1 MTWPFENDTSAVV
14 KRLAINST
22 KSDKRSRL
30 FLLLTI
36 ALSVCMVF
44 SILLISVGTQ
54 EAYKDTQRNKAQI
67 AILGVTDQQSASLSE
82 NPDVSWVGEYSLIG
96 FFYEGE
102 KTISVA
108 YGNEDYFLHQAEK
121 TFQGNIPQ
129 GNNEIMLPANYIEF
143 SGKSY
148 QVGDQITLDLTGTG
162 QEKEYT
168 LTAILNE
175 EKESNGYYIYVSK
188 ELAQTISNNTLQV
201 DAYTRLQT
209 DAITSSAIL
218 DFAEKVAAT
227 SGIEKGQINLTEYFA
242 VMTGAVKSGISIPV
256 PILALITTF
265 LAATIVYGVFYTK
278 ITKNIQMFGQL
289 RTIGMTKLQIKRMA
303 RKEGRIYA
311 LEGIP
316 VGLLAGLIIGYVGCP
331 DGFHIKT
338 ALIYAVLIAVMA
350 YIAVNIALFK
360 PVRVAMNTSPVEG
373 AKYLIYAGKTK
384 ISHKLHRKLNLLNLA
399 KINIHRNRKKAILT
413 LMMLG
418 LSGAILITT
427 ATVAGSINPEKQAR
441 FKYFPS
447 GDIHIQ
453 LKNTIGSSFDKES
466 EPYGSSKIQ
475 LEDNPLESQALLQ
488 ALSNI
493 DGVEKITPSNSIY
506 MTITFPGGSGSITS
520 ISDFF
525 PVLNRE
531 QLTQVQAVL
540 SSGIADYD
548 KMSAENG
555 ILVAEGT
562 AKTGDLLRIMGR
574 SPDGSNFDIEAAV
587 VGTYKRNELMES
599 APVVPGSPYFIMTYD
614 TAQKLTGITAQ
625 TGVLSLEVQEE
636 KWQDVLLSVQEIAEK
651 NEKIEVNTIEQVM
664 LSIQKYYEPSI
675 QMFYMISAILFV
687 FGSISLMNML
697 IVDFQSRK
705 REIGLFEAIG
715 TTQRQMKTILS
726 TEIRI
731 YLFSSLAIS
740 IIVGAILSLFV
751 SAWLDSA
758 NHCISLA
765 FPWPFLLSLIIVHFV
780 IYFVFAL
787 YAGSELRKTSILSAI
802 RE

>member
-14 KRLAINST
+14 KKLAVNST

-44 SILLISVGTQ
+44 SILLISIGTQ

-67 AILGVTDQQSASLSE
+67 AILGVTDQQSSLLSE
-82 NPDVSWVGEYSLIG
+82 NPDVSWVGEYSQIG

-102 KTISVA
+102 KTITVA

-121 TFQGNIPQ
+121 IFQGNIPQ
-129 GNNEIMLPANYIEF
+129 SNNEIMLPANYIEF

-148 QVGDQITLDLTGTG
+148 QIGDQVALDLTGTG
-162 QEKEYT
+162 QEKKYT
-168 LTAILNE
+168 LSAILNE

-188 ELAQTISNNTLQV
+188 KLAQTISNNTLQV

-209 DAITSSAIL
+209 DAITSPAIL
-218 DFAEKVAAT
+218 DFAEKVALA
-227 SGIEKGQINLTEYFA
+227 SGIEEGQINLTDYFA
-242 VMTGAVKSGISIPV
+242 VMTGAIKSGISIPV
-256 PILALITTF
+256 PILALITAV

-278 ITKNIQMFGQL
+278 ITKNTQMFGQL
-289 RTIGMTKLQIKRMA
+289 RTIGMTKHQIKRMA

-316 VGLLAGLIIGYVGCP
+316 LGLLVGLIIGYVGCP

-350 YIAVNIALFK
+350 YIAVNIAIFK

-384 ISHKLHRKLNLLNLA
+384 VSHKLHRKLNLLNLA

-466 EPYGSSKIQ
+466 EPYGSSKTQ

-493 DGVEKITPSNSIY
+493 DGIDKITPSDSIY
-506 MTITFPGGSGSITS
+506 MTISFPGGSGSITS

-525 PVLNRE
+525 PILNRE
-531 QLTQVQAVL
+531 QLTEVQAVL
-540 SSGIADYD
+540 SSGTADYD
-548 KMSAENG
+548 EMSAENG

-562 AKTGDLLRIMGR
+562 AQTGDLLRIMGR
-574 SPDGSNFDIEAAV
+574 SPDGSSFDIIA
-587 VGTYKRNELMES
+587 
-599 APVVPGSPYFIMTYD
+599 SP
-614 TAQKLTGITAQ
+614 
-625 TGVLSLEVQEE
+625 
-636 KWQDVLLSVQEIAEK
+636 
-651 NEKIEVNTIEQVM
+651 
-664 LSIQKYYEPSI
+664 
-675 QMFYMISAILFV
+675 
-687 FGSISLMNML
+687 
-697 IVDFQSRK
+697 
-705 REIGLFEAIG
+705 
-715 TTQRQMKTILS
+715 
-726 TEIRI
+726 
-731 YLFSSLAIS
+731 
-740 IIVGAILSLFV
+740 
-751 SAWLDSA
+751 
-758 NHCISLA
+758 
-765 FPWPFLLSLIIVHFV
+765 
-780 IYFVFAL
+780 
-787 YAGSELRKTSILSAI
+787 
-802 RE
+802 

>member
-1 MTWPFENDTSAVV
+1 MTWPFENDTNAVV

-44 SILLISVGTQ
+44 SILLISIGTQ

-67 AILGVTDQQSASLSE
+67 AILGVTDQQSSSLSE

-129 GNNEIMLPANYIEF
+129 GNNEIMLPTNYIEF

-148 QVGDQITLDLTGTG
+148 QVGDQVTLDLTGTG

-168 LTAILNE
+168 LSAILNE

-188 ELAQTISNNTLQV
+188 ELAQIISNNTLQV

-218 DFAEKVAAT
+218 DFAEKVAVA
-227 SGIEKGQINLTEYFA
+227 SGIEKGQINLTEYFS
-242 VMTGAVKSGISIPV
+242 VMTGAIRSGISIPV
-256 PILALITTF
+256 PILSLITTF

-289 RTIGMTKLQIKRMA
+289 RTIGMTKRQIKRMA

-316 VGLLAGLIIGYVGCP
+316 IGLLAGLIIGYVGCP

-338 ALIYAVLIAVMA
+338 ALIYAVLVAVMA
-350 YIAVNIALFK
+350 YIAVNIAIFK

-384 ISHKLHRKLNLLNLA
+384 VSHKLHRKLNLANLA
-399 KINIHRNRKKAILT
+399 KINIHRNWKKATLT

-427 ATVAGSINPEKQAR
+427 ATVAESINPEKQAT
-441 FKYFPS
+441 FKYFPF

-453 LKNTIGSSFDKES
+453 LKNTIGSSFDRES

-488 ALSNI
+488 ELSNI
-493 DGVEKITPSNSIY
+493 DGVDKITPSDSIY

-520 ISDFF
+520 ISNFF
-525 PVLNRE
+525 PILIRA
-531 QLTQVQAVL
+531 QLAEVQSVL
-540 SSGIADYD
+540 SSGTADYD

-555 ILVAEGT
+555 ILVSEDI
-562 AKTGDLLRIMGR
+562 AKTGDLLKITGR
-574 SPDGSNFDIEAAV
+574 SPDGNSFNIEAVV
-587 VGTYKRNELMES
+587 VGTYKLNELMENT
-599 APVVPGSPYFIMTYD
+599 PVVPGSPYFIMTYD

-651 NEKIEVNTIEQVM
+651 NGKIEVNTIEQVM
-664 LSIQKYYEPSI
+664 QSIQRYYEPSI
-675 QMFYMISAILFV
+675 QMFYMISVILFV

-705 REIGLFEAIG
+705 REFGLFEAIG
-715 TTQRQMKTILS
+715 TTQKQMKIILNK
-726 TEIRI
+726 EIRI

-740 IIVGAILSLFV
+740 IIGGSILSLFV
-751 SAWLDSA
+751 SAWLDYV
-758 NHCISLA
+758 NHCISFTL
-765 FPWPFLLSLIIVHFV
+765 PWPFLLSLIIVHFV
-780 IYFVFAL
+780 IYLVFAL
-787 YAGSELRKTSILSAI
+787 YAGSELRKTSMLSAI

>member
-1 MTWPFENDTSAVV
+1 MASLRDVVSEYQDDLRNGIAWLAFWREGRSWQAEAFHLDLDDTLYPEDRA
-14 KRLAINST
+14 RLAEIQTADPRAIVVNGYYSGYLSEEMSVAELAAGVRHHYDNGLNNIAPFMEAH
-22 KSDKRSRL
+22 SDELPPDVLEAAREKAHAAGLPFYERPYRGDDIDPYSYDGHMSIEDYELMQKLMEQDRERSEPM
-30 FLLLTI
+30 
-36 ALSVCMVF
+36 SEVF
-44 SILLISVGTQ
+44 SILLHNRQRYEQGKEGLWFSLPTTTEKLQ
-54 EAYKDTQRNKAQI
+54 EALREI
-67 AILGVTDQQSASLSE
+67 GISAD
-82 NPDVSWVGEYSLIG
+82 NPQD
-96 FFYEGE
+96 FFLY
-102 KTISVA
+102 
-108 YGNEDYFLHQAEK
+108 DYRS
-121 TFQGNIPQ
+121 PQ
-129 GNNEIMLPANYIEF
+129 ERP
-143 SGKSY
+143 
-148 QVGDQITLDLTGTG
+148 
-162 QEKEYT
+162 
-168 LTAILNE
+168 
-175 EKESNGYYIYVSK
+175 
-188 ELAQTISNNTLQV
+188 
-201 DAYTRLQT
+201 
-209 DAITSSAIL
+209 
-218 DFAEKVAAT
+218 
-227 SGIEKGQINLTEYFA
+227 INLTEYFA

-520 ISDFF
+520 ISAFF

-765 FPWPFLLSLIIVHFV
+765 LPWPFLLSLIIVHFV

>member
-1 MTWPFENDTSAVV
+1 MTLPFENDTSAVV
-14 KRLAINST
+14 KKLAINST
-22 KSDKRSRL
+22 KSDKKSRF

-44 SILLISVGTQ
+44 SILLISIGTQ
-54 EAYKDTQRNKAQI
+54 EVYKDTQRNKAQI
-67 AILGVTDQQSASLSE
+67 AILGVTDQQSSLLSE
-82 NPDVSWVGEYSLIG
+82 NPDVSWVGEYSSIG

-102 KTISVA
+102 KTITVA

-129 GNNEIMLPANYIEF
+129 GSNEIMLPANYIEF

-148 QVGDQITLDLTGTG
+148 QIGEQVTLDLTGTG

-168 LTAILNE
+168 LSAILNE
-175 EKESNGYYIYVSK
+175 EKESNGYFIYVSK
-188 ELAQTISNNTLQV
+188 ELAQTISNNTLQM

-209 DAITSSAIL
+209 DAITSPAIL
-218 DFAEKVAAT
+218 DCAEKVALACD
-227 SGIEKGQINLTEYFA
+227 IEKGQINLTEYFA
-242 VMTGAVKSGISIPV
+242 VMTGAIKSGISIPV
-256 PILALITTF
+256 PLLALITAF

-289 RTIGMTKLQIKRMA
+289 RTIGMTKRQIKRMA

-311 LEGIP
+311 LQGIP
-316 VGLLAGLIIGYVGCP
+316 LGLLAGLIIGYVGCP
-331 DGFHIKT
+331 GGFHIKT
-338 ALIYAVLIAVMA
+338 TLIYAVLIAVVA
-350 YIAVNIALFK
+350 YITVNIAIFK

-373 AKYLIYAGKTK
+373 AKYIIYAGKAK
-384 ISHKLHRKLNLLNLA
+384 VSRKLHRKLNLLNLA
-399 KINIHRNRKKAILT
+399 KINIQRNQKKAILT

-441 FKYFPS
+441 FKYFPF
-447 GDIHIQ
+447 GDINIQ

-475 LEDNPLESQALLQ
+475 LEDNPLESQTLLQ

-493 DGVEKITPSNSIY
+493 DGVDKITPSDSIY
-506 MTITFPGGSGSITS
+506 MTITFPGESGSITS

-525 PVLNRE
+525 PILNRE
-531 QLTQVQAVL
+531 QLAEVQAVL
-540 SSGIADYD
+540 SSGTADYD
-548 KMSAENG
+548 EMSAEKG
-555 ILVAEGT
+555 ILVAEDT
-562 AKTGDLLRIMGR
+562 ANTGDLLRITGR
-574 SPDGSNFDIEAAV
+574 SPDGSSFDIEAVV
-587 VGTYKRNELMES
+587 VGTYKRNELMEN
-599 APVVPGSPYFIMTYD
+599 APVVPGSPYFIMTHD

-625 TGVLSLEVQEE
+625 TGFLSLEVQEG
-636 KWQDVLLSVQEIAEK
+636 KLQDVLLSVQEIAEE
-651 NEKIEVNTIEQVM
+651 NGKIEVNTIEQVM

-675 QMFYMISAILFV
+675 QTFYMISAILFV

-705 REIGLFEAIG
+705 REFGLFEAIG
-715 TTQRQMKTILS
+715 TTQRQMRIILNK
-726 TEIRI
+726 EIRI
-731 YLFSSLAIS
+731 YLSCSLAIS
-740 IIVGAILSLFV
+740 IIGGAILSLFV
-751 SAWLDSA
+751 SAWLDSV
-758 NHCISLA
+758 NHCITPT
-765 FPWPFLLSLIIVHFV
+765 FPWLFLLSLIIVHFV

-787 YAGSELRKTSILSAI
+787 YTGSELKKTSILSAI

>member
-14 KRLAINST
+14 KKLAVNST
-22 KSDKRSRL
+22 KSDKKSRV

-44 SILLISVGTQ
+44 SILLISIGTQ
-54 EAYKDTQRNKAQI
+54 EVYKDTQRNKAQI
-67 AILGVTDQQSASLSE
+67 AILGVTDQQSSLLSE
-82 NPDVSWVGEYSLIG
+82 NPDVSWVGEYSAIG

-102 KTISVA
+102 KTITVA

-129 GNNEIMLPANYIEF
+129 GSNEIMLPTNYIEF

-148 QVGDQITLDLTGTG
+148 QIGEKVTLDLTGTG

-168 LTAILNE
+168 LSAILNE
-175 EKESNGYYIYVSK
+175 EKESNGYFIYVSK
-188 ELAQTISNNTLQV
+188 ELAQTISNNTLQM

-209 DAITSSAIL
+209 DAITSPAIL
-218 DFAEKVAAT
+218 DCAEKVALAC
-227 SGIEKGQINLTEYFA
+227 GVEKGQINLTEYFA
-242 VMTGAVKSGISIPV
+242 VMTGAIKSGISIPV
-256 PILALITTF
+256 PILALITAF

-289 RTIGMTKLQIKRMA
+289 RTIGMTKRQIKRMA

-311 LEGIP
+311 LQGIP
-316 VGLLAGLIIGYVGCP
+316 LGLLAGLIIGYVGCP
-331 DGFHIKT
+331 GGFHIKT
-338 ALIYAVLIAVMA
+338 TLIYAVLIAVVA
-350 YIAVNIALFK
+350 YITVNIAIFK
-360 PVRVAMNTSPVEG
+360 PVRVAMTTSPVEG
-373 AKYLIYAGKTK
+373 AKYIIYAGKAK
-384 ISHKLHRKLNLLNLA
+384 VSRKLHRKLNLLNLA
-399 KINIHRNRKKAILT
+399 KINIQRNRKKAILT

-427 ATVAGSINPEKQAR
+427 AAVAGSINPEKQAR

-493 DGVEKITPSNSIY
+493 DGVDKITPSDSIY

-525 PVLNRE
+525 PILNRE
-531 QLTQVQAVL
+531 QLAEVQAVL
-540 SSGIADYD
+540 SFGTADYD
-548 KMSAENG
+548 EMSAENG
-555 ILVAEGT
+555 ILVAEDT
-562 AKTGDLLRIMGR
+562 ANTGDLLRITGR
-574 SPDGSNFDIEAAV
+574 SPDGSSFDIEAVV
-587 VGTYKRNELMES
+587 VGTYKRNELMEN
-599 APVVPGSPYFIMTYD
+599 APVVPASPYFIMTHD

-625 TGVLSLEVQEE
+625 TGFLSLEVQEE
-636 KWQDVLLSVQEIAEK
+636 KLQDVLLSVQEIAEE
-651 NEKIEVNTIEQVM
+651 NGKIEVNTIEQVM
-664 LSIQKYYEPSI
+664 LSIKKYYEPSI
-675 QMFYMISAILFV
+675 QTFYMISAILFV

-697 IVDFQSRK
+697 IVDFQNRK
-705 REIGLFEAIG
+705 REFGLFEAIG
-715 TTQRQMKTILS
+715 TTQRQMRIILNK
-726 TEIRI
+726 EIRI
-731 YLFSSLAIS
+731 YLSCSLAIS
-740 IIVGAILSLFV
+740 MIGGVILSLFV
-751 SAWLDSA
+751 AAWLDSV
-758 NHCISLA
+758 NHCITPAL
-765 FPWPFLLSLIIVHFV
+765 PWLFLLSLIIVHFV
-780 IYFVFAL
+780 IYFIFAL
-787 YAGSELRKTSILSAI
+787 YAGSELKKTSILSAI

>member
-1 MTWPFENDTSAVV
+1 MIYPFDNDTSGII
-14 KRLAINST
+14 KKLANESL
-22 KSDKRSRL
+22 KSNKRSKL

-44 SILLISVGTQ
+44 SILLISIGTQ

-67 AILGVTDQQSASLSE
+67 TVLGVTDRQSSLLAK

-102 KTISVA
+102 KSITVA

-143 SGKSY
+143 SGKFY
-148 QVGDQITLDLTGTG
+148 QVGDQVTLDLTGTG
-162 QEKEYT
+162 QEKKYT
-168 LTAILNE
+168 LSAILNE
-175 EKESNGYYIYVSK
+175 EKESNGYYFYVSK
-188 ELAQTISNNTLQV
+188 ELAQTISNHSLQV

-218 DFAEKVAAT
+218 DLAKKVALA
-227 SGIEKGQINLTEYFA
+227 SDIEEGQINLTEYFA
-242 VMTGAVKSGISIPV
+242 VMTGAVRSGIYIPV
-256 PILALITTF
+256 PILALITAF
-265 LAATIVYGVFYTK
+265 LATTIVYGIFYTK
-278 ITKNIQMFGQL
+278 VTKNTQMFGQL
-289 RTIGMTKLQIKRMA
+289 RTIGMTKRQIRQMA
-303 RKEGRIYA
+303 RKEGHIYA
-311 LEGIP
+311 ATGIP
-316 VGLLAGLIIGYVGCP
+316 LGLLARLIIGYVGCP
-331 DGFHIKT
+331 RGFHIKT
-338 ALIYAVLIAVMA
+338 ALIYAVMIAVVA
-350 YIAVNIALFK
+350 YLAVNIAIFK
-360 PVRVAMNTSPVEG
+360 PVRVAMNTSPIEG
-373 AKYLIYAGKTK
+373 AKYFIYAGKTK
-384 ISHKLHRKLNLLNLA
+384 VSHKLHRKLNLRNLA
-399 KINIHRNRKKAILT
+399 KINIQRNRKKVILT

-466 EPYGSSKIQ
+466 EPFGSSKIQ
-475 LEDNPLESQALLQ
+475 LEDNPLESQAMLQ

-493 DGVEKITPSNSIY
+493 DGVNSITPSNSIY
-506 MTITFPGGSGSITS
+506 MTITFPGGSGSLTS

-525 PVLNRE
+525 PILNRE
-531 QLTQVQAVL
+531 QLIEVQAVL
-540 SSGIADYD
+540 SSGTADYD

-574 SPDGSNFDIEAAV
+574 SPDGNSFDIEAVV
-587 VGTYKRNELMES
+587 VGTYKRNELMDNT
-599 APVVPGSPYFIMTYD
+599 PVVPGSPYFIMTHD
-614 TAQKLTGITAQ
+614 TAQKLTGIAAQ
-625 TGVLSLEVQEE
+625 TGFLSLDVQEE
-636 KWQDVLLSVQEIAEK
+636 KRQDVLLSVQEIAEE
-651 NEKIEVNTIEQVM
+651 NGKIEVNTIEKVM
-664 LSIQKYYEPSI
+664 SSIQKYYEPSI

-697 IVDFQSRK
+697 IVDFQNRK
-705 REIGLFEAIG
+705 REFGLFEAIG
-715 TTQRQMKTILS
+715 TTKTQMRIILKK
-726 TEIRI
+726 EIRM
-731 YLFSSLAIS
+731 YLLGSLAIS
-740 IIVGAILSLFV
+740 VIGGGILSLSV
-751 SAWLDSA
+751 STWLDSV
-758 NHCISLA
+758 NHCITPTI
-765 FPWPFLLSLIIVHFV
+765 PWWFLLSLTIVHFA
-780 IYFVFAL
+780 IYLIFAL
-787 YAGSELRKTSILSAI
+787 YAGAELKKTSILSAI